1 MMMSS
6 MQSTFND
13 VFFVMSRFRSPT
25 SPPRVSPPVP
35 ISKPLCVSLTLV
47 RVSHLLCSTKLF
59 HSVDG
64 IIAGNF
70 QNEPL

>member
-6 MQSTFND
+6 VQSTFND
-13 VFFVMSRFRSPT
+13 VFFVMSHFRSP
-25 SPPRVSPPVP
+25 PCISPPVP